1 MPLPLK
7 ENKAIVIVEDSRKK
21 NDIGRDSVEAILN
34 QLMPLP
40 S

>member
-1 MPLPLK
+1 MPLPLE
-7 ENKAIVIVEDSRKK
+7 ENKAIFIVEDSREK
-21 NDIGRDSVEAILN
+21 NNIGRDTGEATLN

>member
-7 ENKAIVIVEDSRKK
+7 ENKAIFIVEGSRKK
-21 NDIGRDSVEAILN
+21 NNMGRDSGEAMLN